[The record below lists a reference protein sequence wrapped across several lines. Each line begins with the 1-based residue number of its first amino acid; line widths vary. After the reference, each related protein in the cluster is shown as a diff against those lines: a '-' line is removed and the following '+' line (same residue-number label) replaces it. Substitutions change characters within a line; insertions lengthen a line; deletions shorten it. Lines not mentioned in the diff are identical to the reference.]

1 MSSNLFQP
9 IAWDTTMSQ
18 EEFARYIRIADSQV
32 ATSPFMMKRIKN
44 CFYEQHEYSVPK
56 EALDKVWNC
65 VAPALEKNA
74 GLAEFTN
81 DYEGALSEYFFPWLI
96 MLRTSQSEALM
107 LAYGLCRN
115 LRGEVRLVAD
125 DDPIMLFV
133 KYDPTFV
140 AARVR
145 ALRIANL
152 ATLARL
158 VIPNGARSK
167 VIDLGAGRMP
177 WARFHGFE
185 FDMARQEVLAFD
197 KDTSIVPEE
206 LLGVMASEECFKYRH
221 LDIFSA
227 LTRRECN
234 NANLA
239 ILSGVASYMEMS
251 VLKERIV
258 KPLHRLL
265 RPGGLFFFDLQL
277 DCVYYRRSM
286 KIFSWPELRLERD
299 KDAVVDKIA
308 NMVDEIKQEG
318 YGFSLETEVIRY
330 DGTPTNVFV
339 QLTKEL

>member
-1 MSSNLFQP
+1 MLMSSNIFQP
-9 IAWDTTMSQ
+9 IAQDATMAI
-18 EEFARYIRIADSQV
+18 EEFARYIRISESQI

-44 CFYEQHEYSVPK
+44 CFYEQHEYSTPK
-56 EALDKVWNC
+56 EALDRIWSL

-74 GLAEFTN
+74 GLAEFTD

-115 LRGEVRLVAD
+115 LRDAIRVVPD

-133 KYDPTFV
+133 KNDPTFV
-140 AARVR
+140 AARER
-145 ALRIANL
+145 AIRIANL
-152 ATLARL
+152 ATIARS
-158 VIPNGARSK
+158 IPIGARSK

-185 FDMARQEVLAFD
+185 FAPSRQEIMAFD

-206 LLGVMASEECFKYRH
+206 LLGTVASEKCFQYQH
-221 LDIFSA
+221 MDIFSA
-227 LTRRECN
+227 LRECD

-239 ILSGVASYMEMS
+239 ILSGVASYMKMS
-251 VLKERIV
+251 ALKERIV
-258 KPLHRLL
+258 KPLHASL

-286 KIFSWPELRLERD
+286 KIFSWPELRLEKD
-299 KDAVVDKIA
+299 KDAVKEKIE
-308 NMVDEIKQEG
+308 NMVDELEQEG
-318 YGFSLETEVIRY
+318 YGFNLETELIKY
-330 DGTPTNVFV
+330 DGSPTNLFV
-339 QLTKEL
+339 QMTKKI